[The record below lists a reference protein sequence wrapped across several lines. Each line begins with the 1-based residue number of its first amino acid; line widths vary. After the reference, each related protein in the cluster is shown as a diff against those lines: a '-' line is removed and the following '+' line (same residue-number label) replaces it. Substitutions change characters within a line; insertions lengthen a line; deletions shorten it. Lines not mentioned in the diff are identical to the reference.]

1 MCGDI
6 HPNPGPTATNTN
18 NNPCRSY
25 KQNTN
30 GPRDNLSDLHCMH
43 MNARSLKKNI
53 HSHGNLY
60 TSNLLKFQEMIYSEM
75 LDIMFVTET
84 WLNSD
89 ISSKEIL
96 PHGYNIYRTDRS
108 LGQTGGGLLVA
119 IKHGVFIN
127 CSQLTSIA
135 TSNLEA
141 VAIQCILPNHEKWL
155 LVCCYRPPVSKDMSD
170 LRSLADNLFP
180 SYDKIIIAG
189 DFNLPNISWT
199 DSNHTSIGTLGQN
212 FCDILDDYIMTQLC
226 LIPTRESNNLD
237 LLITNQ
243 PEQVSILDICDR
255 SNRVRNE
262 N

>member
-1 MCGDI
+1 MSRRLLYYANCNSSFNPTVFSQFLLMCGDI
-6 HPNPGPTATNTN
+6 NPNPGPTTT
-18 NNPCRSY
+18 
-25 KQNTN
+25 NTN
-30 GPRDNLSDLHCMH
+30 GPRDNQTNLHCMH

-108 LGQTGGGLLVA
+108 LEQTGGGVLVA

-135 TSNLEA
+135 TSKLEA
-141 VAIQCILPNHEKWL
+141 VAISNALYQTTKNG
-155 LVCCYRPPVSKDMSD
+155 
-170 LRSLADNLFP
+170 SLCVVTDHL
-180 SYDKIIIAG
+180 SVKIY
-189 DFNLPNISWT
+189 L
-199 DSNHTSIGTLGQN
+199 
-212 FCDILDDYIMTQLC
+212 ILD
-226 LIPTRESNNLD
+226 P
-237 LLITNQ
+237 LLIIYF
-243 PEQVSILDICDR
+243 QVTTRLLLISTFQIFLG
-255 SNRVRNE
+255 
-262 N
+262 